1 MGTSHSES
9 GNRLTF
15 TVWEWCRKRG
25 VWISAAHIPGV
36 LNTEVDEESRKI
48 NSNSEWKL
56 DSRVL
61 QSTLTQ
67 LKFTPSVDLFASHL
81 NAQYERYVSFRPDP
95 ACEVEVAICCLW
107 CILYFNTNLP
117 LFLLAYCVSACM
129 WMICGCIFLEK
140 ILNIFIHASPSAS
153 KIKFVWH
160 CVIHQDIR
168 KKHANNLR
176 DLLWNL
182 WAVSSL
188 VNLPKKAKIRPGRQ
202 ECKTLHILWQGRG

>member
-1 MGTSHSES
+1 MHVNDLWLHFS
-9 GNRLTF
+9 GWMIFGCIFLEN
-15 TVWEWCRKRG
+15 C
-25 VWISAAHIPGV
+25 V
-36 LNTEVDEESRKI
+36 LNMKPMHACHCASKIKFVWQCVIHQDIRK
-48 NSNSEWKL
+48 K
-56 DSRVL
+56 
-61 QSTLTQ
+61 
-67 LKFTPSVDLFASHL
+67 HL
-81 NAQYERYVSFRPDP
+81 CT
-95 ACEVEVAICCLW
+95 CEVEVAICCLW

-117 LFLLAYCVSACM
+117 LFLLVYCVSACM

-188 VNLPKKAKIRPGRQ
+188 VNLPKKAKIRAGRQ